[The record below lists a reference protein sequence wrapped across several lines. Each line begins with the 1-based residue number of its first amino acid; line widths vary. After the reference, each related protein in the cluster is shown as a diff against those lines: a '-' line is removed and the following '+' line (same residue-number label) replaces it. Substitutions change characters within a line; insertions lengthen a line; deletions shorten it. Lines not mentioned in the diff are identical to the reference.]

1 MIIFLLAVFI
11 RLIGNYFVE
20 ATILHKPFI
29 VSGEA
34 FYKDRTPTTDTLNYK
49 YTAKSLIEGHG
60 YAVRFTDWEEAQADQ
75 NSRYPVEKYP
85 WLNALFVKD
94 ADGYFKHKQVPPVY
108 PLFLAVSLLLFGIS
122 TFSYFIPQVLLG
134 GLSSVLVYLITKK
147 KFNEKIAILAGLI
160 TALYPE
166 LIFTSYMVRVEL
178 LFIFLLLSCF
188 WLLQGDYSKKNLY
201 LAGLTGAILGLA
213 VLTRLTLLFFVPIIF
228 IWEYFCSGEKK
239 AAKIKYLFILF
250 VSFLF
255 VLLPWAIRNYMVF
268 GSFTIMTDEV
278 GTIVTKIP
286 LSEYN
291 NSISTAPSYLLVWI
305 KMILIDPI
313 DFLKES
319 FYRFVLYLSPFTSYM
334 NFSAKLLKG
343 LSWLFVFPASFLGMV
358 LAAKRYWVSSGLI
371 ILFILYYI
379 LMHSMSFVDRGLT
392 YRYPIL
398 PFLSIFSAYGYWYI
412 YDRFKQRKRGN
423 K

>member
-1 MIIFLLAVFI
+1 M
-11 RLIGNYFVE
+11 
-20 ATILHKPFI
+20 
-29 VSGEA
+29 
-34 FYKDRTPTTDTLNYK
+34 
-49 YTAKSLIEGHG
+49 
-60 YAVRFTDWEEAQADQ
+60 
-75 NSRYPVEKYP
+75 
-85 WLNALFVKD
+85 
-94 ADGYFKHKQVPPVY
+94 
-108 PLFLAVSLLLFGIS
+108 
-122 TFSYFIPQVLLG
+122 
-134 GLSSVLVYLITKK
+134 
-147 KFNEKIAILAGLI
+147 
-160 TALYPE
+160 
-166 LIFTSYMVRVEL
+166 
-178 LFIFLLLSCF
+178 
-188 WLLQGDYSKKNLY
+188 
-201 LAGLTGAILGLA
+201 GLA